1 MGIFD
6 RFRSTERTLADSS
19 GSQVDTS
26 EQDTLRLIDE
36 GHVLEAEGRIEEA
49 MQRYLNAI
57 RLAPNPARAHHIQ
70 RACHFHP
77 AALAA
82 PSGMDL
88 RLHHPY
94 RAAQLLRRSHC
105 FINAEARHPARR
117 GYAKLPQDFFTLI
130 LVNFHNE

>member
-70 RACHFHP
+70 RACHFH
-77 AALAA
+77 
-82 PSGMDL
+82 
-88 RLHHPY
+88 
-94 RAAQLLRRSHC
+94 RAAQLLCRSHC

>member
-6 RFRSTERTLADSS
+6 RFRSTGQALPDDS
-19 GSQVDTS
+19 GSKVGTS
-26 EQDTLRLIDE
+26 EQDALRLIDE
-36 GHVLEAEGRIEEA
+36 GHILEAEGWIEEA
-49 MQRYLNAI
+49 MQRYLSAI

-88 RLHHPY
+88 CLHHPY
-94 RAAQLLRRSHC
+94 RAAQLLCRSHC
-105 FINAEARHPARR
+105 FINAEARHTARR